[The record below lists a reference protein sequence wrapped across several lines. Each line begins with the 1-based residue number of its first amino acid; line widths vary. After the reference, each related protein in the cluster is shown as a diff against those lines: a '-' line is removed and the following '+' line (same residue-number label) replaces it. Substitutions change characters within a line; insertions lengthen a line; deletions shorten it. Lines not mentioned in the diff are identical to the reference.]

1 MARYEELRYRLQ
13 LLVAEFPTLLT
24 LRVLGS
30 MRHHGKT
37 YDVLR
42 LELREAGGE
51 EKVEVCLAFGTHG
64 NEDLTA
70 ESVEEFLKSLLDPS
84 STNPLIDLP
93 STEERQ
99 RLRETFALTV
109 YFFNPIGFDRTERSD
124 GARHD
129 LNRWFGRSRPP
140 HPVQLVMNDLKNRR
154 FDACIDLHGDITG
167 TGFMVYERTRLPCPI
182 AGEVIK
188 ALKAAGVHI
197 VSDGGHEGDVVQG
210 GVVSKPFFAHTLDDY
225 LFFEKKVPLALT
237 FEYPGRGE
245 VAADIQSL
253 VIALYAALTHIPC
266 PTR

>member
-1 MARYEELRYRLQ
+1 MARSYMDRGCGIERDKRREIAAFPCCDEVLHHSYHFLFAYCFLHRALLSCDPTRLYPWSGKKSSVFYCRYMARYEELRYRLQ

-51 EKVEVCLAFGTHG
+51 EKGEVCLAFGTHG

-99 RLRETFALTV
+99 RLRETFALKV
-109 YFFNPIGFDRTERSD
+109 YFFNPIGFDRTERS
-124 GARHD
+124 
-129 LNRWFGRSRPP
+129 
-140 HPVQLVMNDLKNRR
+140 
-154 FDACIDLHGDITG
+154 
-167 TGFMVYERTRLPCPI
+167 
-182 AGEVIK
+182 
-188 ALKAAGVHI
+188 
-197 VSDGGHEGDVVQG
+197 
-210 GVVSKPFFAHTLDDY
+210 
-225 LFFEKKVPLALT
+225 
-237 FEYPGRGE
+237 
-245 VAADIQSL
+245 
-253 VIALYAALTHIPC
+253 
-266 PTR
+266 